1 MAPLILQTTG
11 DDSRDAVHRSVEALA
26 AGGLVAL
33 PTETVYGIAAMA
45 LDEAAVRSLVAA
57 KQRSTEQPVS
67 LAVASAES
75 VLDFVPLMSPLAR
88 RLARRGWPGPLTLVL
103 SVDHPD
109 SAVNQLPAAVRD
121 LVAPGGTTG
130 FRVPDNDAT
139 LSVLQ
144 LSAGPLALS
153 SANLHG
159 DPPAHDANQAA
170 AMGDCLSLVMD
181 DGPSRYQ
188 ESSTVVQVKDNN
200 WSILR
205 EGVFRQEQIRAMSGL
220 MVLFICTG
228 NTCRSPMAE
237 TLLKKR
243 LADYY
248 RCPFDQLEEKG
259 IMVLSAGV
267 NAMPGSRASHE
278 SEQVCAERDLDITGH
293 ATRPVD
299 NQLVRFADH
308 IWTMTRSHRD
318 VIVNHWPEVG
328 GRVEVLDP
336 AGEDV
341 SDPIGGPIEE
351 YRSCAEQID
360 RFIERRMQ
368 DLNLSSLPSQDK
380 PAESA

>member
-1 MAPLILQTTG
+1 
-11 DDSRDAVHRSVEALA
+11 
-26 AGGLVAL
+26 
-33 PTETVYGIAAMA
+33 
-45 LDEAAVRSLVAA
+45 
-57 KQRSTEQPVS
+57 
-67 LAVASAES
+67 
-75 VLDFVPLMSPLAR
+75 
-88 RLARRGWPGPLTLVL
+88 
-103 SVDHPD
+103 
-109 SAVNQLPAAVRD
+109 
-121 LVAPGGTTG
+121 
-130 FRVPDNDAT
+130 
-139 LSVLQ
+139 
-144 LSAGPLALS
+144 
-153 SANLHG
+153 
-159 DPPAHDANQAA
+159 
-170 AMGDCLSLVMD
+170 MGDCLSLVMD

-188 ESSTVVQVKDNN
+188 ESSTVVQVKHNN

-205 EGVFRQEQIRAMSGL
+205 EGVFRQEQIRAMTRL

-259 IMVLSAGV
+259 IMVVSAGV
-267 NAMPGSRASHE
+267 HATPGSRASHE

-293 ATRPVD
+293 VTRPVD

-308 IWTMTRSHRD
+308 IWAMTRSHRD

-341 SDPIGGPIEE
+341 SDPIRGPIEE

-360 RFIERRMQ
+360 KFIERRMQ
-368 DLNLSSLPSQDK
+368 DLDLSSLPSQDK